1 MLQLLLWFCFA
12 AADVKKYTDQDMLK
26 DVKNTLSECS
36 DIVEAVGDFLSI
48 FEKDERRRAS
58 DLGNMVVKKLKTC
71 SNIIE
76 AVNAFRQNHFSPM
89 KRGAIGLELNE
100 ARYLNQILKDANMKL
115 GKTLFIATKDGDS
128 SAQFHKLCD
137 GKGAT
142 VTIVLSTTNAV
153 FGGYSFHQW
162 GGSAR
167 YHSSKTN
174 FLFRLRPAMSKYT
187 VKKGRE
193 GNAMYTHPSYGP
205 TFGGGHDLY
214 IANKALSSTSS
225 YTNGGHSYNF
235 PSYPS
240 YQLNDGSKN
249 FKVKEY
255 VVLQAV
261 KL

>member
-89 KRGAIGLELNE
+89 KRGAIGLKLDE
-100 ARYLNQILKDANMKL
+100 ARYLDNILKDANMKM
-115 GKTLFIATKDGDS
+115 GKTLYVATKDGDTA
-128 SAQFHKLCD
+128 AQFHKLCD
-137 GKGAT
+137 DQGAT
-142 VTIVLSTTNAV
+142 VVIVLTTTGTM
-153 FGGYSFHQW
+153 FGGYSSHEW
-162 GGSAR
+162 GGGTSW
-167 YHSSKTN
+167 HTSKTN
-174 FLFRLRPAMSKYT
+174 FLFRLRPVMMKYT
-187 VKKGRE
+187 VKSSRT
-193 GNAMYTHPSYGP
+193 NYAIYTNPSYGP

-214 IANKALSSTSS
+214 IANKALSSGSS
-225 YTNGGHSYNF
+225 TKGGHTYNF
-235 PSYPS
+235 PSNPS
-240 YQLNDGSKN
+240 YQLNDGALQ
-249 FKVKEY
+249 FTVKEY